1 MSEVWEEIMSDARL
15 GDTTFPLERRALS
28 GGREFGRI
36 APPHQPG
43 QRVTDTGRKPLIFKL
58 VIPLFPGVEGRT
70 DLYPT
75 VYEELLDIF
84 TNDEDKG
91 ETEYIDPIL
100 GAFRVKVAEFDD
112 DHNAEKR
119 DGCVITCTL
128 EEINTDPYG
137 IVIPPRAPG
146 REAIEAAAQLDE
158 SLEELGVTEETIS
171 QAIDSSGHPIDS
183 DEKNS
188 WPAGRTF
195 ESLCGD
201 FQEGLELGTLYADR
215 VAAQV
220 DRVRAR
226 MRSVLAL
233 SELRAASAWTAYSS
247 ALRLVETLGQ
257 QADRA
262 LARATPIVA
271 VTVEGSVSVYD
282 LAVRLYGDAARAD
295 EIVQR
300 NRIGRPWAIAPGT
313 VLRVAER

>member
-1 MSEVWEEIMSDARL
+1 MSEVWDEIMSDAQL
-15 GDTTFPLERRALS
+15 GDTTFPLERRGLS

-36 APPHQPG
+36 TPPHQPG
-43 QRVTDTGRKPLIFKL
+43 QRVTDTGRKALIFKL
-58 VIPLFPGVEGRT
+58 VIPLFNGLEGRD

-84 TNDEDKG
+84 TNDEDKA
-91 ETEYIDPIL
+91 ELEYIDPIL
-100 GAFRVKVAEFDD
+100 GAFQVKISEWED
-112 DHNAEKR
+112 DHNAESR
-119 DGCVITCTL
+119 DGCRITCTL

-137 IVIPPRAPG
+137 IIIPPRAPG

-158 SLEELGVTEETIS
+158 ALEELGVTDETIS
-171 QAIDSSGHPIDS
+171 EAIALSGHPIDS

-220 DRVRAR
+220 DRVRSR
-226 MRSVLAL
+226 LRTVL
-233 SELRAASAWTAYSS
+233 ELAELGAASGWTAYSS

-257 QADRA
+257 QADKA
-262 LARATPIVA
+262 IARATPIVA
-271 VTVEGSVSVYD
+271 VTIEGSVSVYD
-282 LAVRLYGDAARAD
+282 LAIRLYGDAARAN
-295 EIVQR
+295 EIVTR
-300 NRIGRPWAIAPGT
+300 NRITRPWAIAPGT